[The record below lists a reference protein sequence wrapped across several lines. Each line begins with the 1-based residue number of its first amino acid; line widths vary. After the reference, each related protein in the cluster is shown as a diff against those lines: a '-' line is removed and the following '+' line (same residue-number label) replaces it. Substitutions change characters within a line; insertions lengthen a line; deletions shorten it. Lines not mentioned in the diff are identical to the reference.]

1 MKIRTN
7 LSPEQLENIAK
18 GIKVAADKQRVRPYV
33 PENNAESELL
43 RKADSALDL
52 MLDSLQ
58 EEVANILLDKEHNE

>member
-7 LSPEQLENIAK
+7 LTPEQLDNIAK
-18 GIKVAADKQRVRPYV
+18 GIKVAAEKQRERPYV

-43 RKADSALDL
+43 RKSDGVFGM

-58 EEVANILLDKEHNE
+58 EELASILLDKKEV